1 MAFQK
6 GQSGNPTGAR
16 AKPWSD
22 AIRMALAQYESPTTK
37 RGEALRS
44 IANALVTKAI
54 EGDKDSIQEI
64 GNRLDGK
71 PAQEIAG
78 NLDVAGQIII
88 QAARNDDKL

>member
-22 AIRMALAQYESPTTK
+22 AIRMALAQYETPTVK
-37 RGEALRS
+37 QGEALRAMAKKL
-44 IANALVTKAI
+44 IEKGL
-54 EGDKDSIQEI
+54 EGDKDAINEI

-71 PAQEIAG
+71 PAQAIEGTGDGGA
-78 NLDVAGQIII
+78 IIL
-88 QAARNDDKL
+88 KLASADETI